1 MNFSRSFLKKT
12 QNRGQAMRTDEVCVK
27 NEELAV
33 SALALPMLEWAF
45 ISGEFTLSLEAF
57 HP

>member
-1 MNFSRSFLKKT
+1 
-12 QNRGQAMRTDEVCVK
+12 MRTDEVCVK